1 VHKNPIIVAKNNS
14 EKPGKQTEIEWI
26 RAAQDNPAAFEHL
39 FNLYYN
45 DIFNYAL
52 RRTGHVEQARDITA
66 NTFLQALNHIK
77 KFRWQGIRFSSWLF
91 RIATN
96 EINQDY
102 RKAKRFVRLTPEMSR
117 VFRDDSS
124 SDAAMLQAEEQLA
137 QNQKFEHMHTALS
150 KLDVKYQSVLTLR
163 YFENKSL
170 KEIAEILELAENT
183 VKTHLRRGLLALR
196 EML

>member
-1 VHKNPIIVAKNNS
+1 MAKNNL
-14 EKPGKQTEIEWI
+14 EKPDRQTEIEWI
-26 RAAQDNPAAFEHL
+26 YAAQRDPAAFEHL
-39 FNLYYN
+39 FKVYYN

-66 NTFLQALNHIK
+66 NTFLQALNHID

-96 EINQDY
+96 ELNQDY
-102 RKAKRFVRLTPEMSR
+102 RKTKRLVRMTPEISR
-117 VFRDDSS
+117 VFRDDTA

-137 QNQKFEHMHTALS
+137 QNQKFKQMHTALS
-150 KLDVKYQSVLTLR
+150 TLKVKYQTVLTLR

-170 KEIAEILELAENT
+170 KEIAEILELSENT
-183 VKTHLRRGLLALR
+183 VKTHIRRGLMALR